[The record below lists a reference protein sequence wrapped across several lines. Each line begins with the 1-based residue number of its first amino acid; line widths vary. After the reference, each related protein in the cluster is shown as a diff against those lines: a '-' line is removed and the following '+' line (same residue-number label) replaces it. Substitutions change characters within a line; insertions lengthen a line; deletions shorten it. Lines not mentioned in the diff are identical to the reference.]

1 MYKQNPHRMKDL
13 GLITETLVRSGF
25 EHLTD
30 WSSDKSHQKKGVSN
44 QVVQATK
51 KKSSDWETTMS
62 FLKKIS
68 PLLKNTFLSEK
79 DVLSICAAQIEAE
92 IQQVWYYFDNTL
104 IFYSSKHP

>member
-51 KKSSDWETTMS
+51 KIFRLGNNNVFPE
-62 FLKKIS
+62 
-68 PLLKNTFLSEK
+68 KNQPIVEEHVSLREGCFIHMCGT
-79 DVLSICAAQIEAE
+79 D
-92 IQQVWYYFDNTL
+92 
-104 IFYSSKHP
+104 